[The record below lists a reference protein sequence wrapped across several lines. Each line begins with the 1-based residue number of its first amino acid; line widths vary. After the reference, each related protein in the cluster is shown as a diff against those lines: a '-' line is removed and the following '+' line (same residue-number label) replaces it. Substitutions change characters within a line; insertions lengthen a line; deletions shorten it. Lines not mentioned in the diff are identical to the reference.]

1 MQMMKQW
8 FTRGF
13 MLSAAAICVLSV
25 PVTAAQAALMTYSF
39 AGNLD
44 GDSTGS
50 FQIDGLFKYESSTV
64 GSGGVF
70 NGTVKDYNFNLR
82 FLGPSGPQLLYTSS
96 FSAGANAVTISKNI
110 PLGGGIGDRWEL
122 VTAASGDSLSDG
134 STPFSFGLRLNQIGE
149 GLNLNVQDPP
159 GLGSLNG
166 GSARWRLL
174 FEDADGVPGAYV
186 GNISSLTAV
195 PLPAAVLLFGAGLI
209 SLVGLGAGGL
219 RNLRTSKV

>member
-1 MQMMKQW
+1 MQMMKRW
-8 FTRGF
+8 FRRGF
-13 MLSAAAICVLSV
+13 VLPAAAICVLSI
-25 PVTAAQAALMTYSF
+25 PVTGAQAALMTYSF

-44 GDSTGS
+44 GDTTGS
-50 FQIDGLFKYESSTV
+50 FQINGLFKYDSSTV
-64 GSGGVF
+64 GSGGVY
-70 NGTVKDYNFNLR
+70 NGTVKDYSFKMT
-82 FLGPSGPQLLYTSS
+82 FMGSSGPELLYTSS
-96 FSAGANAVTISKNI
+96 FSTGANAVTITKNI
-110 PLGGGIGDRWEL
+110 PLGSEVGDRWEL

-134 STPFSFGLRLNQIGE
+134 STPFSFGLRLNQIGG

-159 GLGSLNG
+159 GLGGLNG

-195 PLPAAVLLFGAGLI
+195 PLPTAVLLFGAGLF

>member
-1 MQMMKQW
+1 MQMMRRW

-13 MLSAAAICVLSV
+13 MLSAAAICILSV

-44 GDSTGS
+44 GDTTGS
-50 FQIDGLFKYESSTV
+50 LQISGLFKYDSSTV
-64 GSGGVF
+64 GSGGVY
-70 NGTVKDYNFNLR
+70 NGTVKDYNFNLS
-82 FLGPSGPQLLYTSS
+82 FLGSSGPELLYTSS
-96 FSAGANAVTISKNI
+96 FSAGANAITITKNI
-110 PLGGGIGDRWEL
+110 SLGSGVGDRWEL
-122 VTAASGDSLSDG
+122 VTAASGDPLSDG
-134 STPFSFGLRLNQIGE
+134 STPFSFGLRLNQIGG
-149 GLNLNVQDPP
+149 GLNMNVQDPP
-159 GLGSLNG
+159 GLGGLNG

-186 GNISSLTAV
+186 GSITSLTAV
-195 PLPAAVLLFGAGLI
+195 PLPTAVLLFGAGLF